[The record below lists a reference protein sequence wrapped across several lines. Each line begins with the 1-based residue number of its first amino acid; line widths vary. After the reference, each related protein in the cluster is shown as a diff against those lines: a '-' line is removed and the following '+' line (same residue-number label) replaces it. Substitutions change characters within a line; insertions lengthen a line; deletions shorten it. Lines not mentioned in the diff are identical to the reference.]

1 VEYILYINLSNPSS
15 IYGEAE
21 FNRGIDRVPALLDEI
36 RRRGESVQ
44 IRNTA
49 EMSKEELLSAYFK
62 DAAVAA
68 VYGKYRVRTV
78 FGSNRQPGTAFGQ
91 GVPALCVRGSSPDTA
106 PNIYPHNMSGRC
118 VTICE
123 FLTRTLADPTHLDSP
138 DPEKS
143 DS

>member
-1 VEYILYINLSNPSS
+1 MQYTLYINLSSPSS
-15 IYGEAE
+15 IYQGSE
-21 FNRGIDRVPALLDEI
+21 FNKGIEQVPALLDQI
-36 RRRGESVQ
+36 RRRGEVVR
-44 IRNTA
+44 IRNAA

-62 DAAVAA
+62 EAAVAA

-123 FLTRTLADPTHLDSP
+123 FLSQVLAGHDSSKTAE
-138 DPEKS
+138 PEKS
-143 DS
+143 NG

>member
-1 VEYILYINLSNPSS
+1 MKYILYINLSNPSS

-21 FNRGIDRVPALLDEI
+21 FNKGIDRVPALLDEI

-44 IRNTA
+44 IRNAA

-91 GVPALCVRGSSPDTA
+91 GVPALSVRGSSPDTA

-123 FLTRTLADPTHLDSP
+123 FLSQVLAGHDSSKAAG
-138 DPEKS
+138 PEKS
-143 DS
+143 NG